1 MKNKKLF
8 CLLISFSLIGLLFA
22 ACDNSSPEEKE
33 RKAQLKAETGEQNK
47 VKSKINV
54 SLRAAHVAYNVKR
67 YDLAIEKYTVA
78 INAGWTDGIDLYQY
92 ADSLEKT
99 GKTEESVLY
108 YQRAYNQLQ
117 KFYPNHTFIHVLE
130 AKGYRQ

>member
-8 CLLISFSLIGLLFA
+8 YLLISVSLIGLLLA
-22 ACDNSSPEEKE
+22 ACGPKGPEDPLKKE
-33 RKAQLKAETGEQNK
+33 QKEQKKLKSGI
-47 VKSKINV
+47 SV

-67 YDLAIEKYTVA
+67 YDLAIKKYTAA

-92 ADSLEKT
+92 ADSLENT

-130 AKGYRQ
+130 GKGYK